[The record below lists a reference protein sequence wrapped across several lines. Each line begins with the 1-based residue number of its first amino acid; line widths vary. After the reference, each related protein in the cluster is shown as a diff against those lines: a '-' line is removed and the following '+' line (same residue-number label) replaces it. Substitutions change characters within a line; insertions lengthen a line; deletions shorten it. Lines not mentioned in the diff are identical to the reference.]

1 MRTKNTEIETHWT
14 DYASK
19 ALVGRKIVK
28 VRYLTDEEMED
39 MGWYSKPIVLQ
50 LDDDTLLFPSAD
62 DEGND
67 GGAIFFCNQETS
79 DGVIPVI

>member
-1 MRTKNTEIETHWT
+1 MSTKQEIETRWT
-14 DYASK
+14 AYANK
-19 ALVGRKIVK
+19 ALRGRRIVA

-50 LDDDTLLFPSAD
+50 LDNGTLVFPSAD

-67 GGAIFFCNQETS
+67 GGAIFFCSEEDPN
-79 DGVIPVI
+79 GVIPVI